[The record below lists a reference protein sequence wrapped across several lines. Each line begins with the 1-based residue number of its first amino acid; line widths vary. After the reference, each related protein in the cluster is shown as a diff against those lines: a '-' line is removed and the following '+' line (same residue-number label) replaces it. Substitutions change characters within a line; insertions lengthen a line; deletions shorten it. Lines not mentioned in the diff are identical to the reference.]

1 LYEWVNRTLRGIG
14 LFEGSVAWQCGS
26 CHGRWS
32 ASFTCQQA
40 LRSSILWAVIR
51 SMGSTFTKSL
61 DQAPG
66 SREEIL
72 RKLRERIVGF
82 AASRMQKDAAE
93 DLAQEVLI
101 LLHEKYGDLDRLED
115 LLPLSLKILRFKM
128 LAHRR
133 KARRHG
139 EFTQVPPEEIQ
150 IPDGRTDALTAIE
163 QREARERLMVA
174 IAGMGE
180 RCRKLLALK
189 LEGKS
194 FAEMQTILEASSI
207 NTIYTWD
214 FRCRQQLIENLR
226 GRE

>member
-1 LYEWVNRTLRGIG
+1 M
-14 LFEGSVAWQCGS
+14 
-26 CHGRWS
+26 
-32 ASFTCQQA
+32 AST
-40 LRSSILWAVIR
+40 S
-51 SMGSTFTKSL
+51 TKSL

-82 AASRMQKDAAE
+82 AASRMQRDAAE

-101 LLHEKYGDLDRLED
+101 LLHEKYGDLDQLED
-115 LLPLSLKILRFKM
+115 LLPLSLKIVRFKM

-139 EFTQVPPEEIQ
+139 EFAQLPADEIH
-150 IPDGRTDALTAIE
+150 IPDGRADALTAME
-163 QREARERLMVA
+163 QRESRERLAAA
-174 IAGMGE
+174 IARLGD

-194 FAEMQTILEASSI
+194 FAEIQDILGAGSI
-207 NTIYTWD
+207 NTVYTWD
-214 FRCRQQLIENLR
+214 FRCRQQLIENM
-226 GRE
+226 RELEKGQ

>member
-1 LYEWVNRTLRGIG
+1 VEPT
-14 LFEGSVAWQCGS
+14 
-26 CHGRWS
+26 
-32 ASFTCQQA
+32 
-40 LRSSILWAVIR
+40 SI
-51 SMGSTFTKSL
+51 KSL
-61 DQAPG
+61 EQAPG
-66 SREEIL
+66 SREELL

-101 LLHEKYGDLDRLED
+101 LLHEKYPDLDRLED
-115 LLPLSLKILRFKM
+115 LLPLSLKIVRFKM
-128 LAHRR
+128 LAYRR

-139 EFTQVPPEEIQ
+139 EFTQVSADEIQ
-150 IPDGRTDALTAIE
+150 MADGRSDALTAME
-163 QREARERLMVA
+163 QREARERLMAA

-194 FAEMQTILEASSI
+194 FAEIQAVFGAGSI

-214 FRCRQQLIENLR
+214 FRCRQQLIKNIQLTQNIQLSQNIQDDMR
-226 GRE
+226 DREGG